1 MLGIRRGVV
10 AITKADLVDD
20 EWLAL
25 VVEDVRSATE
35 RALPDATII
44 ATSTTSGRGIDD
56 LRAAVAPAPRAATG
70 RGPRDL
76 FRFPIDR
83 AFTIKGTGTVVTGTV
98 WSGAIAR
105 DETARIL
112 PGDRSA

>member
-56 LRAAVAPAPRAATG
+56 LRAAVAPAG
-70 RGPRDL
+70 RDARGASP
-76 FRFPIDR
+76 
-83 AFTIKGTGTVVTGTV
+83 
-98 WSGAIAR
+98 AIAR
-105 DETARIL
+105 RAFAVSRITARRWKVRAPERARRSRW
-112 PGDRSA
+112 PGSK